1 MDDSSFRAPMSR
13 RAVLGGGVAAAAA
26 MALAACSSGGG
37 ASSKSGAPIKF
48 WNMQWGGQPFTDAA
62 KSITSSYKPAAG
74 LGGVNYQSVPWTN
87 WYQTFM
93 SAAASKTTPAV
104 SDGAAFL
111 PYLFLEQGIGA
122 PADDLVDLLNKRG
135 ENDFLPGV
143 LEGMKTKNGYA
154 AVPWAMDLRV
164 LWYRKS
170 ILEKAGAEV
179 PTDWDS
185 FIAAGTAL
193 KKIGAVGL
201 GMAASAAATDAHVV
215 FALMFNN
222 GGGFF
227 AEDGTPDC
235 VTDRNI
241 ETLDFMNELVRK
253 GIIDPRAAS
262 YTPDNLAA
270 DWQSGHVAMGW
281 DQVSMNSRLTGDAA
295 TDAVVASPIAGPHG
309 DKATAYWVNPI
320 WMFKTTPSQKSSE
333 EFTAYYLSQIHKYW
347 EMGLVGDLPVKKS
360 IIDLPIVQNNAN
372 LVKSVKE
379 WQPIGKTIA
388 AKASVP
394 FGGLVAVDGGSATT
408 TFVGQIVQGTTPSNK
423 MLKDLQAGLEK
434 ELAKAKAKG

>member
-1 MDDSSFRAPMSR
+1 
-13 RAVLGGGVAAAAA
+13 
-26 MALAACSSGGG
+26 
-37 ASSKSGAPIKF
+37 
-48 WNMQWGGQPFTDAA
+48 MQWGGQPYTTAA
-62 KSITSSYKPAAG
+62 KAITTSYKPASG
-74 LGGVNYQSVPWTN
+74 LGSVNYQSIPWTN
-87 WYQTFM
+87 WYQTFT
-93 SAAASKTTPAV
+93 SAAAAKTTPAV

-111 PYLFLEQGIGA
+111 PYLFLEQGTGA
-122 PADDLVDLLNKRG
+122 PADDLVDLLNKRN

-170 ILEKAGAEV
+170 VLEKAGADV
-179 PTDWDS
+179 PTDWAS
-185 FIAAGTAL
+185 FIKTGEAL

-201 GMAASAAATDAHVV
+201 GMAANAASTDAHVV

-253 GIIDPRAAS
+253 GIIDKRAAN

-281 DQVSMNSRLTGDAA
+281 DQVSMNTRHTGSAKD
-295 TDAVVASPIAGPHG
+295 DIMVASPIAGLHG

-333 EFTAYYLSQIHKYW
+333 EFVAYYLTQIHKYW
-347 EMGLVGDLPVKKS
+347 ELGLTGDLPVKKS
-360 IIDLPIVQNNAN
+360 IIDLPIIQNNAN
-372 LVKSVKE
+372 LVKSVQE

-388 AKASVP
+388 AKASAP
-394 FGGLVAVDGGSATT
+394 FGGLTAVDGGTATT
-408 TFVGQIVQGTTPSNK
+408 TLVGKIVQGSTPSKN
-423 MLKDLQAGLEK
+423 LLEDLQRGLEK
-434 ELAKAKAKG
+434 ELNLKKA